1 MPTSVTDSVTALLV
15 NLSDTDQGKA
25 LLAPTSSDGF
35 IAASDADCCWLCT
48 RFIEYRLYSARVS

>member
-35 IAASDADCCWLCT
+35 IAASDADYQPVREFLNAYQSSGL
-48 RFIEYRLYSARVS
+48 E